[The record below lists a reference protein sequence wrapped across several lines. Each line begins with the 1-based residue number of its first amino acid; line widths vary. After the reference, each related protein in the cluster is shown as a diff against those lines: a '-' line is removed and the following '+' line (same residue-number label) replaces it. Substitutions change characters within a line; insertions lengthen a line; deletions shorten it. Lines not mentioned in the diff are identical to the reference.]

1 MGEFEARTTPV
12 ARTSATGGFG
22 LKLVPGSYCLT
33 IQAPGFGAQT
43 FKNVAVAAGATK
55 SLAFTVA
62 PNLASWPRCIGR
74 LHVEPGRRAARVV
87 PARRHRGD
95 RAITVRLAKPATI
108 STIQV
113 SAFKNTTSARFAALE
128 DFTFQVSDDG
138 VLWKTVK
145 TGGFGYQAPRPTAPD
160 LHYKSFALT
169 TPTHAAYVR
178 FFIDSVQGETLT
190 YAQAAELQ
198 VFGNAAGVSP
208 TAPPARRTG

>member
-1 MGEFEARTTPV
+1 LH
-12 ARTSATGGFG
+12 RTSPRGLGASVVSTSSQDDGLPASFLLDDTEAT
-22 LKLVPGSYCLT
+22 VWS
-33 IQAPGFGAQT
+33 
-43 FKNVAVAAGATK
+43 TK
-55 SLAFTVA
+55 DGA
-62 PNLASWPRCIGR
+62 PNDDGPD
-74 LHVEPGRRAARVV
+74 ERV
-87 PARRHRGD
+87 
-95 RAITVRLAKPATI
+95 TVKLAKPATI